1 MSFLSTLGKIAGVVA
16 APFTGGTSLLPTI
29 ISAGADIAGGLLQN
43 SSAKSISSANNAQA
57 IELANTAHQ
66 REVADL
72 KAAGLNPILS
82 ARGSGASTPAMQAAP
97 VSNVL
102 GGAVSS
108 ALQARTVYQQYEN
121 QKAQTDATQAQ
132 ADKTRMETAV
142 VAQQLEDL
150 KRYGGAPQSGLLS
163 AGVGT
168 LRRGL
173 ESIDVRDLG
182 ARIGS
187 AASSARD
194 YFVGGVRDFPRLV
207 DEVKALAAR
216 GVASARNS
224 VSPAFLSLL
233 ERLKND

>member
-1 MSFLSTLGKIAGVVA
+1 MSFFGSIGKILGVAA
-16 APFTGGTSLLPTI
+16 APFTGGASLLPSI
-29 ISAGADIAGGLLQN
+29 ISAGSDIAGGLIQN
-43 SSAKSISSANNAQA
+43 SSARSIASANNAQA

-72 KAAGLNPILS
+72 RAAGLNPILS
-82 ARGSGASTPAMQAAP
+82 ARGSGAASPVMQAAP

-121 QKAQTDATQAQ
+121 QRAQTDATQAQ

-150 KRYGGAPQSGLLS
+150 KRYGGSPQSGLLS
-163 AGVGT
+163 ASVGT

-173 ESIDVRDLG
+173 EHLDVQDLG
-182 ARIGS
+182 ARVGS
-187 AASSARD
+187 ALSTARD
-194 YFVGGVRDFPRLV
+194 YFVGGVRDIPRLV
-207 DEVKALAAR
+207 DEVKSIAER
-216 GVASARNS
+216 GISNARNS
-224 VSPAFLSLL
+224 VPPSFLKLL